1 MLRSVPQRFVA
12 ALLCAALVVAGAL
25 IASPPGARA
34 AVLSLA
40 ITSTAPGFAVTL
52 NGTNQAPTDQ
62 LTIHVTD
69 TTGTQAGW
77 HLAITS
83 TQFTTGGA
91 TPRTLATNALR
102 ITGAT
107 ATATCAAGPDCVTPT
122 NSIAHPL
129 TVPAGPT
136 APAAVKFYNAAA
148 GTGMGEFDIK
158 PSLQLSV
165 PANAYAGSY
174 TSTIT
179 ITVASG
185 P

>member
-1 MLRSVPQRFVA
+1 MPRSVPRCFAA
-12 ALLCAALVVAGAL
+12 ALLCAALALAGVLVANPSAV
-25 IASPPGARA
+25 RA
-34 AVLSLA
+34 AALTLS
-40 ITSTAPGFAVTL
+40 ITSAAPAFAVTL

-62 LTIHVTD
+62 MTIHVTD
-69 TTGTQAGW
+69 TTGTNAGW
-77 HLAITS
+77 NLAIAS
-83 TQFTTGGA
+83 TEFTTGGT

-107 ATATCAAGPDCVTPT
+107 ATATCTAGPDCVDPT
-122 NSIAHPL
+122 NGITYPL

-136 APAAVKFYNAAA
+136 APTAVKFYNAAVD
-148 GTGMGEFDIK
+148 TGMGEFDVK
-158 PSLQLSV
+158 PTLQLNV

-179 ITVASG
+179 ITIASG